1 MCPKVCFVLTQSKC
15 FVFWKFTD
23 QFQMNYNLAEI
34 KLGPFLLH
42 WISAK
47 MEIAGMLEQVYGV
60 SMITFSHTILLAVLN
75 LANFTHRFS

>member
-23 QFQMNYNLAEI
+23 LFQMNYNLAEI

-47 MEIAGMLEQVYGV
+47 MEIAGMLE
-60 SMITFSHTILLAVLN
+60 
-75 LANFTHRFS
+75 